1 MHPVSQGETTGHMPP
16 GRGRG
21 RHLPINYP
29 DGLTCKLA
37 PTDPYPH
44 MDPEKLPV
52 PPVMTTTDRELL
64 ALRRSLLGM
73 PATLSF
79 RVRNAPASVGL
90 RYSDG
95 LLDPV
100 PTPFDQ
106 TKEFTMTRNT
116 HFPQELQPVKSKS
129 GGRKRGAAAA
139 LPAAVERKR
148 LHKTGAVGQRLDEM
162 AKHEDGTGP
171 SGAGAAGTAAEEEED
186 EEEEEQV
193 EAKNEKKDDDDEEGD
208 GNESDEDED
217 LYEAED
223 WHFNQDD
230 GMDDDFDDGGDDG
243 GGDTY

>member
-1 MHPVSQGETTGHMPP
+1 
-16 GRGRG
+16 
-21 RHLPINYP
+21 
-29 DGLTCKLA
+29 
-37 PTDPYPH
+37 

-129 GGRKRGAAAA
+129 GGRKRAAAAA

-171 SGAGAAGTAAEEEED
+171 SGAGAAGTAAEEEEEE

>member
-1 MHPVSQGETTGHMPP
+1 MPP

-162 AKHEDGTGP
+162 AKHED
-171 SGAGAAGTAAEEEED
+171 
-186 EEEEEQV
+186 
-193 EAKNEKKDDDDEEGD
+193 EGD